1 MQWVAG
7 SNPSKVNGDDKKAS
21 DSNSLISYDKICL
34 LTREQTPRP
43 RTEYKL
49 ISVPLVIILIVLY
62 IGYVEIT
69 PRPVQGISGYKLH
82 DPGQGISR
90 QKQRMWENNYPRCL
104 SSWGGVS
111 IPGVI
116 GTMLIWYRR
125 IVTVEN
131 ITFNKRFNQLIR
143 WYKKTMIL
151 TLLNAPVSS
160 VRAADYYTT

>member
-1 MQWVAG
+1 MFV
-7 SNPSKVNGDDKKAS
+7 
-21 DSNSLISYDKICL
+21 
-34 LTREQTPRP
+34 
-43 RTEYKL
+43 KL
-49 ISVPLVIILIVLY
+49 
-62 IGYVEIT
+62 
-69 PRPVQGISGYKLH
+69 
-82 DPGQGISR
+82 
-90 QKQRMWENNYPRCL
+90 
-104 SSWGGVS
+104 GGVS

-143 WYKKTMIL
+143 WYKQTMIL